1 MASEVVYMRHVRDD
15 MIGSNELG
23 RTLVNVW
30 SLFYYS
36 WSTPIARLIAGHDL
50 LRPTFRILLLPIIGT
65 VHITAYTYSTFSVI
79 NSALAS
85 VIAFL
90 FAALLSTAIYVLV
103 PLLTIRTMY
112 SKRRIAARARS
123 SLP

>member
-1 MASEVVYMRHVRDD
+1 MAPEVVYMRHVRDD

-23 RTLVNVW
+23 RTLVNGW
-30 SLFYYS
+30 NLFYYS
-36 WSTPIARLIAGHDL
+36 WSTPIARLIASNDL
-50 LRPTFRILLLPIIGT
+50 VKPTFRILLLPLIGT
-65 VHITAYTYSTFSVI
+65 IHMTAYTYSTFSVV

-90 FAALLSTAIYVLV
+90 FAALLSTATYVLV
-103 PLLTIRTMY
+103 PLLALRTLY
-112 SKRRIAARARS
+112 SKRRIAARTRL